1 MSQYFLN
8 IQLLSDTTFGR
19 GDGVAGAID
28 QEVEHDI
35 YGFPYLRGRTLKG
48 LLREEC
54 DNLAAVLPDAHRTE
68 WQNRVRGLFGVPG
81 SELGTMAT
89 LHIGDARLPDDLR
102 SAVAQQMDAQMNSS
116 GPALLTPADILNSLT
131 TVRKQTAINPDGVA
145 AERSL
150 RVSRVVLRELCLI
163 ADVQF
168 EGEATPADQA
178 LLAAGVLALRRIGSG
193 RNRGRGHVR
202 CTLWHGQADC
212 TLKYFQSFP
221 QEAL

>member
-1 MSQYFLN
+1 MSQYFLK

-28 QEVEHDI
+28 QEVEHDA

-54 DNLAAVLPDAHRTE
+54 DNLVMVLPENCRAA
-68 WQNRVRGLFGVPG
+68 WQDTARNLFGTPG
-81 SELGTMAT
+81 SGLGTMAA
-89 LHIGDARLPDDLR
+89 LHIGDARLPEELR
-102 SAVAQQMDAQMNSS
+102 FAVAQQLDARSPSLQ
-116 GPALLTPADILNSLT
+116 PADILASLT
-131 TVRKQTAINPDGVA
+131 TVRKQTAIHPETGVA

-150 RVSRVVLRELCLI
+150 RVSRVVLRDLCFT

-168 EGEATPADQA
+168 EGEATTEYQA
-178 LLAAGVLALRRIGSG
+178 LLAAGALALRRIGSG

-202 CTLWHGQADC
+202 CTLWQNKEQGQEDC
-212 TLKYFQSFP
+212 TLKYFNAFP
-221 QEAL
+221 QEAP